1 MEHLILASQS
11 PRRKQLLEQAELSFV
26 IRTAHSD
33 ENFPAD
39 MEPEQAPLFIASNK
53 AEAVFQTLNEEEQ
66 QNAIIIAA
74 DTVVI
79 LDGKIIGK
87 PMDAGDAK
95 NILRQ
100 LSGKVHQVVTGVVI
114 FSKNRKEKINE
125 ITEVH
130 FLTLS
135 EEQID
140 HYVEKYKPLDKA
152 GAYAIQEWIG
162 LTGIKKINGD
172 FYNVMGLPVSQVLD
186 KLKSWENSLIS

>member
-53 AEAVFQTLNEEEQ
+53 AEAVFETLNETEQ

-87 PMDAGDAK
+87 PTDADDAK

-100 LSGKVHQVVTGVVI
+100 LSGKIHKVVTGVVI
-114 FSKNRKEKINE
+114 FSKNKKEE
-125 ITEVH
+125 ISEMTEVH
-130 FLTLS
+130 FLPLQ
-135 EEQID
+135 EMQID

-162 LTGIKKINGD
+162 LTGIKKIDGD
-172 FYNVMGLPVSQVLD
+172 FYNVMGLPVSKVLN
-186 KLKSWENSLIS
+186 KLSNWYNS

>member
-1 MEHLILASQS
+1 
-11 PRRKQLLEQAELSFV
+11 
-26 IRTAHSD
+26 
-33 ENFPAD
+33 

-53 AEAVFQTLNEEEQ
+53 AEAVFETLNEAEQ

-87 PMDAGDAK
+87 PVDANDAK
-95 NILRQ
+95 NILKQ
-100 LSGKVHQVVTGVVI
+100 LSGKVHKVVTGVVI
-114 FSKNRKEKINE
+114 LSKNRKEEISE

-130 FLTLS
+130 FLPLQKK
-135 EEQID
+135 QID

-162 LTGIKKINGD
+162 LTGIKKIDGD
-172 FYNVMGLPVSQVLD
+172 FYNVMGLPVSKVLD
-186 KLKSWENSLIS
+186 KLNSWYNS

>member
-33 ENFPAD
+33 EDFPAD

-53 AEAVFQTLNEEEQ
+53 AEAVFQTLHEAEQ

-87 PMDAGDAK
+87 PIDTDDAK

-100 LSGKVHQVVTGVVI
+100 LSGKVHKVVTGVVI
-114 FSKNRKEKINE
+114 FSKNKKEEISE

-130 FLTLS
+130 FLPLS
-135 EEQID
+135 EEQIN

-162 LTGIKKINGD
+162 LTGIKKIDGD
-172 FYNVMGLPVSQVLD
+172 FYNVMGLPVSKVLN
-186 KLKSWENSLIS
+186 KLSHWQNS

>member
-53 AEAVFQTLNEEEQ
+53 AEAVFETLNEAEQ

-79 LDGKIIGK
+79 MDGKIIGK
-87 PMDAGDAK
+87 PTDTDDAK

-100 LSGKVHQVVTGVVI
+100 LSGKVHKVVTGVVI
-114 FSKNRKEKINE
+114 FSKNKKEE
-125 ITEVH
+125 ISEMTEVH
-130 FLTLS
+130 FLSLQ
-135 EEQID
+135 EMQID

-162 LTGIKKINGD
+162 LIGIKKIDGD
-172 FYNVMGLPVSQVLD
+172 FYNVMGLPVSQVLN
-186 KLKSWENSLIS
+186 KLSNWHNS

>member
-11 PRRKQLLEQAELSFV
+11 PRRKQLLEQAELSFT

-39 MEPEQAPLFIASNK
+39 MEAEQAPLFIASNK
-53 AEAVFQTLNEEEQ
+53 AEAVFETLSEQEQ
-66 QNAIIIAA
+66 QHAVIIAA

-79 LDGKIIGK
+79 LEGKIIGK
-87 PMDAGDAK
+87 PIDANDAK

-100 LSGKVHQVVTGVVI
+100 LSGKVHKVVTGVVI
-114 FSKNRKEKINE
+114 LSKNKKEEISE

-130 FLTLS
+130 FLPLA
-135 EEQID
+135 EDQIE
-140 HYVEKYKPLDKA
+140 HYVEQYKPLDKA

-162 LTGIKKINGD
+162 LTGIKKIDGD
-172 FYNVMGLPVSQVLD
+172 FYNVMGLPVSKVLQ
-186 KLKSWENSLIS
+186 KLKNWKGI

>member
-53 AEAVFQTLNEEEQ
+53 AEAVFETLNEAEQ

-79 LDGKIIGK
+79 LEGKIIGK
-87 PMDAGDAK
+87 PTDADDAK

-100 LSGKVHQVVTGVVI
+100 LSGKVHKVVTGVVI
-114 FSKNRKEKINE
+114 FSKNKKEE
-125 ITEVH
+125 ISETTEVH
-130 FLTLS
+130 FLPLQ
-135 EEQID
+135 EMQID

-162 LTGIKKINGD
+162 LTGIKKIDGD
-172 FYNVMGLPVSQVLD
+172 FYNVMGLPVSQVLN
-186 KLKSWENSLIS
+186 KLSNWHNS